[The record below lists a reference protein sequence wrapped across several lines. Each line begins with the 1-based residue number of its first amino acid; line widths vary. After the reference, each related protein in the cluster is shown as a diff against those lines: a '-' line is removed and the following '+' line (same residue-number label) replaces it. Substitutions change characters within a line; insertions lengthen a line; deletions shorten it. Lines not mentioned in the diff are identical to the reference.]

1 MWLRHREDDGLIRLL
16 HAQLIFE
23 ILTEDTR
30 EVQVLALYQPPSG
43 SLDFHTFLVLQ
54 WPPLK
59 EQGLDTELMI
69 RELS

>member
-16 HAQLIFE
+16 HAQLILE
-23 ILTEDTR
+23 ILTEFTQ

-43 SLDFHTFLVLQ
+43 SLDFHTFLVLE

-59 EQGLDTELMI
+59 EQGLDTELI
-69 RELS
+69 I